1 MRSFL
6 LAAAAATLM
15 SGCASTPQAK
25 FYTLGARPAQEN
37 AQTAPARLSI
47 SIDAVTVPELVDR
60 PQMVVRIDATQV
72 RIDEYARWAEPLKSQ
87 ITNVLVADLA
97 QALPGALVTGYGQW
111 AGEAQS
117 YHLQID
123 VQSFE
128 SAADMATIGTVWTVR
143 SPKKGSAVSGRTVVH
158 EPVSG
163 QGYDALVDAHSRAL
177 AIISRDIAAA
187 IRAGLAQ

>member
-117 YHLQID
+117 YHLQVD
-123 VQSFE
+123 TDGEPFWLVLGE
-128 SAADMATIGTVWTVR
+128 SYSTGWSATCVGVGCWSVWSWCSIVAPRSRPTNWAPR
-143 SPKKGSAVSGRTVVH
+143 SP
-158 EPVSG
+158 
-163 QGYDALVDAHSRAL
+163 
-177 AIISRDIAAA
+177 AAA
-187 IRAGLAQ
+187 WSWACT